1 MIFNFC
7 LVEEFAC
14 RVVFLFVCK
23 VTENNPFLSIRA
35 FVVSNGIS
43 FALIKEIVNSLGL
56 YKKKKII
63 FSHYLYFI
71 EMIGVVQYNSN
82 MSKIHETADK
92 IKNEVCQ
99 VFKGNPDI
107 IDMVLASL
115 FAGGHVLL
123 EDLPGTGKTVLAKA
137 LAKASGLAFSRV
149 QCTPDLM
156 PSDVTGSSV
165 WLPDSKKFEFR
176 AGPVMTSILLV
187 DELNRAT
194 PRTQS
199 ALLECMAEGQV
210 SVDGV
215 RHQLEKPFFVLA
227 TENPVESEGTFP
239 LPEAQKDRF
248 MMTLSMGYPS
258 QEQEAEIIT
267 AQRSLVHPVE
277 NVKAVV
283 SKDEILDAM
292 KEAVEVHV
300 DEAVLTYLLNLT
312 KASRE
317 DIRIAA
323 GLSPRGSI
331 ALYKACQ
338 AYAAVQGRTFVTP
351 EDVKLLALPVMR
363 KRIILTS
370 DSMLKGYSA
379 DSIIKDL
386 IESVP
391 LPAFKAHV

>member
-1 MIFNFC
+1 
-7 LVEEFAC
+7 
-14 RVVFLFVCK
+14 
-23 VTENNPFLSIRA
+23 
-35 FVVSNGIS
+35 
-43 FALIKEIVNSLGL
+43 
-56 YKKKKII
+56 
-63 FSHYLYFI
+63 
-71 EMIGVVQYNSN
+71 
-82 MSKIHETADK
+82 MSKIKEVSDK

-99 VFKGNPDI
+99 VFKGNTDVV
-107 IDMVLASL
+107 DMVLACL

-123 EDLPGTGKTVLAKA
+123 EDVPGTGKTVLAKSV
-137 LAKASGLAFSRV
+137 AKASGLSFSRI

-165 WLPDSKKFEFR
+165 WLPEAKNFEFR
-176 AGPVMTSILLV
+176 PGPVMASIVLV

-210 SVDGV
+210 SVDGA
-215 RHQLEKPFFVLA
+215 RHELEKPFFVLA

-258 QEQEAEIIT
+258 ETQEAEIIT
-267 AQRSLVHPVE
+267 AQRSLTHPVE

-283 SKDEILDAM
+283 AKEDILDAM
-292 KEAVEVHV
+292 KEAVEIHV
-300 DEAVLTYLLNLT
+300 DEAVLAYLIALSH
-312 KASRE
+312 ASRS
-317 DIRIAA
+317 DFRIAA
-323 GLSPRGSI
+323 GISPRGSI

-338 AYAAVQGRTFVTP
+338 AYAAVQGRSFITP
-351 EDVKLLALPVMR
+351 EDVKLLALPVFR

-370 DSMLKGYSA
+370 DSLLKGYSA
-379 DSIIKDL
+379 ESIIKDL
-386 IESVP
+386 IEQIP